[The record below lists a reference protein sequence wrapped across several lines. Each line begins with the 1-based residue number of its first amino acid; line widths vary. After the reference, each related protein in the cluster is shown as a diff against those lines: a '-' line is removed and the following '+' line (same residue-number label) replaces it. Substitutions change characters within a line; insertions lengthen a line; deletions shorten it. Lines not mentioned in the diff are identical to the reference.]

1 MPQPLTVKPDF
12 SIREIP
18 IHGHSILAPMDGVSD
33 LPFRSLARRLGSA
46 ASYTE
51 FINAIDII
59 NGHPDIER
67 RLQYAEFERPVVFQI
82 FDDDPQRIVE
92 AARRLLPYHPD
103 IIDVNLGCSA
113 KCVTN
118 RGAGAALLREPAKIG
133 AIFAAMTKALPVPVT
148 GKIRL
153 GWDDSSLNYLEVAKT
168 IQDNGGSLVAVH
180 GRTRVQAYSGTA
192 RWEPIGEIKKALTIP
207 VIANGDIA
215 TVADVHFVLDS
226 TGCDAVMIGRAA
238 LENPWIFSGVERD
251 QVPPSAVRQLLLTH
265 YGAMLDYYGAE
276 RGNILYRKYAKRLLQ
291 PYELERDELTGLLTA
306 ESAQVFQQRLETIFD
321 RILLQPSLE

>member
-1 MPQPLTVKPDF
+1 MSQPITVKPDF
-12 SIREIP
+12 TIREIP
-18 IHGHSILAPMDGVSD
+18 IYGRSILAPMDGVSD
-33 LPFRSLARRLGSA
+33 LPFRSLARQLGSA

-59 NGHPDIER
+59 NGHPHLER
-67 RLQYAEFERPVVFQI
+67 RLQYSEFERPVVFQI

-92 AARRLLPYHPD
+92 AARRLLPYRPD
-103 IIDVNLGCSA
+103 IIDINLGCSA

-133 AIFAAMTKALPVPVT
+133 GIFAAMTKALPIPVT

-180 GRTRVQAYSGTA
+180 GRTRVQAYSGAA

-215 TVADVHFVLDS
+215 TVADVQFVLDS

-238 LENPWIFSGVERD
+238 LENPWIFSGLERD
-251 QVPPSAVRQLLLTH
+251 QIPPSSVRQLLLTH
-265 YGAMLDYYGAE
+265 YGAMLNYYGAE

-291 PYELERDELTGLLTA
+291 PYEPDRDELTSLLTA
-306 ESAQVFQQRLETIFD
+306 ESTQIFQQRLETIFN
-321 RILLQPSLE
+321 RILLQPSPE